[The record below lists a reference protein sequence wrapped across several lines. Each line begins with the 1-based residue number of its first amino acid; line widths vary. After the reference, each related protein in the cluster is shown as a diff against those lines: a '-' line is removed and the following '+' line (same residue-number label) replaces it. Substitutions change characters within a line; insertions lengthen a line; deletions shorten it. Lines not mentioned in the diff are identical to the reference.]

1 MNKMSDVIKAA
12 VKVLNDKMES
22 SGFDGSAR
30 FVIEGEGSIVIGPD
44 GARAA
49 DDDAQVTLTADADTF
64 ESILSGDLDP
74 TAAFMSGRLSIDGDM
89 GMAMKLG
96 SVLA

>member
-1 MNKMSDVIKAA
+1 MSNVIEAA
-12 VKVLNDKMES
+12 VKALNEKMGS
-22 SGFDGSAR
+22 DGLDGTAK
-30 FVIEGEGSIVIGPD
+30 FVIEGEGSIVLDSD

-49 DDDAQVTLTADADTF
+49 DDDTDVTLSADADTF

-74 TAAFMSGRLSIDGDM
+74 TAAFMSGRLSVDGDM

-96 SVLA
+96 SILA